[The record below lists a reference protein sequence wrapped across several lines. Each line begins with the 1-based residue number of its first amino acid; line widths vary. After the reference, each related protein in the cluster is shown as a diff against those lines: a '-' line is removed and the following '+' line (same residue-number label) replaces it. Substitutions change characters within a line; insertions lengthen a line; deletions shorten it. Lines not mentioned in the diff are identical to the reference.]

1 MQVNDFKECKMS
13 LRKHYKNLRISM
25 KSKYKEKLDSQIYS
39 RVISLTEYKN
49 CRALLTYVSK
59 AIEVDTLKIIKRAFI
74 DNKIVAVPKCIPNQK
89 GMEFYIIKSF
99 NDLRSG
105 TFGILEPNES
115 KCIILNDY
123 NDSLC
128 IVPGLSFDHMGHR
141 LGYGQ
146 GYYDRFLNDFCG
158 ITAGLC
164 YSHCIRE
171 KLPCGNFD
179 KPVNLLVTDKYI
191 MNIRRTINER

>member
-1 MQVNDFKECKMS
+1 MQINDFKECKMS
-13 LRKHYKNLRISM
+13 LRSHYKNLRISM

-89 GMEFYIIKSF
+89 RMEFYIIKSF

-105 TFGILEPNES
+105 TFGVLEPNES

-128 IVPGLSFDHMGHR
+128 IVPGLSFDHVGHR